1 MSSTTETP
9 ASGKGARRTRGRR
22 RARRHLPLPPPVA
35 AAAPAGQTRPT
46 QQLYD
51 SVGGDRPSQWPHCG
65 THLFD

>member
-1 MSSTTETP
+1 MSSTPEAP

-22 RARRHLPLPPPVA
+22 RARRRLPLPVA
-35 AAAPAGQTRPT
+35 AAAEQTRRA

-51 SVGGDRPSQWPHCG
+51 SVGGDWRSQWPHRG